1 VRVITQTHVGFAR
14 RHAVKL
20 IASALLTLGIV
31 YTVEKGGLK
40 LVPDGGDFS
49 HVRWAFFVIYV
60 PLFVAMT
67 WFRAVRWRFLLR
79 GMVDIPKVR
88 LFAVSCA
95 GFLAVLL
102 LPFRLGELAR
112 PYMLSTKPE
121 DVRPGQPSLK
131 MTAAISSTIAERIL
145 DGLFL
150 SIMLAFVLVFI
161 PTVDPLP
168 DRVVGLPI
176 SVAQVR
182 MLGFTA
188 LGVFS
193 TALVVITVFYF
204 ARNFAQR
211 ATRAVFGVVSS
222 RLADKLAG
230 MAGHLAD
237 GLHMFRRGRDLLG
250 FLAETAAYWG
260 CNALAFWVLAIG
272 CGVTHGDGS
281 SITFFEACGLLG
293 MLGCAILIPGPPG
306 LLGVFQAGIYAGM
319 TMYFTHDIVV
329 GPGAAYVF
337 LLYSTTVIITI
348 VSGVWGIWHEG
359 GARRL
364 RGALDASSALNE

>member
-1 VRVITQTHVGFAR
+1 VLLPTVVGFAR

-31 YTVEKGGLK
+31 YTIEKGGLQ

-49 HVRWAFFVIYV
+49 RVRWWFLLLYL
-60 PLFVAMT
+60 PLFLAMT

-79 GMVDIPKVR
+79 GTVEISKVR

-112 PYMLSTKPE
+112 PYMLSTKPDE
-121 DVRPGQPSLK
+121 VRPGKPQLK

-150 SIMLAFVLVFI
+150 SIVLAIVLVAV
-161 PTVDPLP
+161 PTIHPLP

-176 SVAQVR
+176 SVKQVR
-182 MLGFTA
+182 MLGFVA

-204 ARNFAQR
+204 ARDFAQR
-211 ATRAVFGVVSS
+211 LTRTIIGKLSP
-222 RLADKLAG
+222 KLANKLAE

-237 GLHMFRRGRDLLG
+237 GLHMFRRGRDVLG
-250 FLAETAAYWG
+250 FMAETAAYWG

-272 CGVTHGDGS
+272 CGVTHADGS

-293 MLGCAILIPGPPG
+293 MVGCTILIPGPPG

-319 TMYFTHDIVV
+319 TMYFTHEIVV

-337 LLYSTTVIITI
+337 LLYSTTVVITV

-364 RGALDASSALNE
+364 RGALDATSGT